1 MDHMHVLVRYWAQN
15 SHNRASRVWKWST
28 WQRNRLSER
37 RNTWDMNSESPV
49 FSWKLMWSE
58 MKTNPEPIRWT
69 EKRTALETNDGERFK
84 NFEAIE
90 GKSLINQLR
99 VKYICY
105 WPASVNT
112 DLLNW
117 CLERSLWF
125 NMFLGYGWSRELI
138 NTAALLPSHL
148 SRFGF
153 RFWGHCLYNLI

>member
-1 MDHMHVLVRYWAQN
+1 MGWWHVDMNHMHVLVRYWAQN

-37 RNTWDMNSESPV
+37 RNTWDMNLESSL
-49 FSWKLMWSE
+49 FSWKLVWSE

-99 VKYICY
+99 VKYVCY

-112 DLLNW
+112 HLLSW
-117 CLERSLWF
+117 CLERTF
-125 NMFLGYGWSRELI
+125 QPVI
-138 NTAALLPSHL
+138 
-148 SRFGF
+148 
-153 RFWGHCLYNLI
+153 